1 MEPESAMVDE
11 KSGLA
16 EAWLSCRPSQSGR
29 VKLILGWGERRWHRI
44 GVVYASDICQFHDN
58 LLHRDVMSAAVLRV

>member
-1 MEPESAMVDE
+1 MVEPVEPEEPESAMVDE

-29 VKLILGWGERRWHRI
+29 VKLNVGGT
-44 GVVYASDICQFHDN
+44 GVVYASDICQFRDN